1 MSEEQRS
8 GSEVVTGR
16 LPTRFA
22 RNAVSNYALT
32 VVLVGVALVTTP
44 ILTQHLGAEGYGVW
58 IFVGSAIAYVQLL
71 DLGFGGAVV
80 SAVARL
86 SAGGDEDGLER
97 TLNSSFFMLAG
108 LGIVAFVMCGL
119 AALFLPGAIHLR
131 QPFAGTAR
139 DLLLILGIDVAV
151 SIPMDTFGCGLVA
164 LQRFEPVALLQ
175 PDRRLTGRI
184 GGRRKSV
191 PAP

>member
-1 MSEEQRS
+1 MAEEQRA
-8 GSEVVTGR
+8 GTEVAATQ
-16 LPTRFA
+16 LPLRFA
-22 RNAVSNYALT
+22 RNALSNYALT
-32 VVLVGVALVTTP
+32 IVLVAVALVTTP

-58 IFVGSAIAYVQLL
+58 IFVGSAITYIQLL

-108 LGIVAFVMCGL
+108 LGLVAFVICGL
-119 AALFLPGAIHLR
+119 AAMFLPGAIHLR

-139 DLLLILGIDVAV
+139 NLLLVL
-151 SIPMDTFGCGLVA
+151 
-164 LQRFEPVALLQ
+164 
-175 PDRRLTGRI
+175 
-184 GGRRKSV
+184 
-191 PAP
+191 